1 MWGNLPVR
9 FLDVTLLDVDTKRHV
24 TSHRSN
30 VGEFACHAVDVEK
43 SGRRFGD
50 VRWTS
55 VGAVALRP
63 TDFQRISPTDIAK
76 KIAKKNLGEKFS
88 FARSKRKHLKAIQ
101 RIYDVA

>member
-1 MWGNLPVR
+1 MVR

-24 TSHRSN
+24 TSHCSN

-55 VGAVALRP
+55 VGTVALRP
-63 TDFQRISPTDIAK
+63 TDTQRISPTDIAEK
-76 KIAKKNLGEKFS
+76 NRQKNFWAKNF
-88 FARSKRKHLKAIQ
+88 RSPDRNGNT
-101 RIYDVA
+101 